1 VSKGAAAV
9 DNILSF
15 QLVGLIPRKYICWPA
30 SCSFFIIIPAGFV
43 GMGPYREQPFAG
55 RELIGV
61 LSWAYLQKLFLTVYF
76 SGAVGLALKQRDTTR
91 ENNMIDKEVKNQ
103 LKMLQKQIALNGDEL
118 GVLKREQRA
127 AMDALHLDV
136 ETLRRCLFRLY
147 PELKECF
154 SAIRAETAQE
164 VDPERL

>member
-1 VSKGAAAV
+1 
-9 DNILSF
+9 
-15 QLVGLIPRKYICWPA
+15 
-30 SCSFFIIIPAGFV
+30 
-43 GMGPYREQPFAG
+43 MGPSREEPFAG
-55 RELIGV
+55 RKLIGV
-61 LSWAYLQKLFLTVYF
+61 LSRAHFQKLFLTVYL
-76 SGAVGLALKQRDTTR
+76 SGAVGSALKQRDTTW

-118 GVLKREQRA
+118 GALKREQRA
-127 AMDALHLDV
+127 AMDALRLDV

-154 SAIRAETAQE
+154 SAIRMETAQE

>member
-1 VSKGAAAV
+1 
-9 DNILSF
+9 
-15 QLVGLIPRKYICWPA
+15 
-30 SCSFFIIIPAGFV
+30 
-43 GMGPYREQPFAG
+43 
-55 RELIGV
+55 
-61 LSWAYLQKLFLTVYF
+61 
-76 SGAVGLALKQRDTTR
+76 
-91 ENNMIDKEVKNQ
+91 MIDKEVKNQ

-118 GVLKREQRA
+118 AVLKREQRA

-136 ETLRRCLFRLY
+136 ETLRRCLFRPY